1 MWSRERSVTYL
12 STVNGL
18 GSTADTGT
26 DPMQPVD
33 PNPPDRQD
41 RRATL
46 QQAVDLW
53 IEFGADE
60 AARLLGVK
68 PRDVMRRVVAASE
81 RVDDG

>member
-1 MWSRERSVTYL
+1 
-12 STVNGL
+12 
-18 GSTADTGT
+18 
-26 DPMQPVD
+26 MQPVD

-68 PRDVMRRVVAASE
+68 PRDVIRRVVAASE
-81 RVDDG
+81 RT